1 MSSSSSSVLQSTL
14 KLSTGADLPLVGFG
28 TWRSAPKDTE
38 NSVYTALQAGY
49 RHIDCARIYANEKV
63 RMAAQCATLGGAY
76 AAACEV
82 VHFPSLRRVDGF
94 SVTAWRG

>member
-63 RMAAQCATLGGAY
+63 RM
-76 AAACEV
+76 
-82 VHFPSLRRVDGF
+82 RD
-94 SVTAWRG
+94 